1 LVAVKVVMAG
11 VCLALMA
18 GTATAGRTHYGWLYG
33 TEVPV
38 ERGVELQTITTETNG
53 VEPSNIKKDVWWT
66 GLLVGITDQLELALP
81 FEFQWQ
87 RADGAGTNTAMKYYG
102 IEARYRFVTNDPM
115 DKPAF
120 APLMRVAV
128 KRDIVNRDIMR
139 VETDLVA
146 SYEAGKVHAIVDFGV
161 VGDLSLDDTHLE
173 LRPGV
178 GVSVKVKGDLRL
190 GAEAYAELS
199 LDDTRKSFAIVGPN
213 LAWTHGRFWISGALG
228 IGVFNISTAPR
239 VSWGVAF

>member
-1 LVAVKVVMAG
+1 LAAVKVVMAG

-38 ERGVELQTITTETNG
+38 ERGVEIQTITTETNG
-53 VEPSNIKKDVWWT
+53 VAPNDLKRDVWWT
-66 GLLVGITDQLELALP
+66 GLLVGVTDQLELALP
-81 FEFQWQ
+81 FELQWQ
-87 RADGAGTNTAMKYYG
+87 RTDDTEANTSLKYYG
-102 IEARYRFVTNDPM
+102 LEARYRFVTNDPV

-128 KRDIVNRDIMR
+128 KRDIVNRDVVR

-161 VGDLSLDDTHLE
+161 IGDLSLDDTHLE

-178 GVSVKVKGDLRL
+178 GVSVRVKGDLRL

-199 LDDTRKSFAIVGPN
+199 LDETRKSFAIVGPN
-213 LAWTHGRFWISGALG
+213 VAWTHGRFWIAGALG
-228 IGVFNISTAPR
+228 IGVFNINTAPR
-239 VSWGVAF
+239 VTWGVAF